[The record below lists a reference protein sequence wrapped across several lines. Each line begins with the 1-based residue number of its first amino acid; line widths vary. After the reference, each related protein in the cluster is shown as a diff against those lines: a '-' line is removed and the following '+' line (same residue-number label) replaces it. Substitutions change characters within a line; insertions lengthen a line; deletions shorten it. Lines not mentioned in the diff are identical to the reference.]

1 MNSHKAKYKTECH
14 LCIRDENNDHRIGWC
29 GCRHYWLSEH
39 RLCLYGRMNTKQAEY
54 KNDTACL
61 AEQIVQREFQA
72 QLVSAALF
80 AVAVT
85 VMKP

>member
-1 MNSHKAKYKTECH
+1 MKTT
-14 LCIRDENNDHRIGWC
+14 IIVSVGVGVAIIGC
-29 GCRHYWLSEH
+29 LKH